1 MQNKTME
8 YYITQFIAGFI
19 AFDEDLK
26 IANYKLFDDNEI
38 VSNNLKIENKELL
51 EEEIELINELS
62 SDGST
67 IIIETRKRRSQ
78 YKELDDYENIIVE
91 TPNKGGEHLRNN
103 LESILLEIGF
113 LNDDEE
119 NIDDVEENIDGDEEN
134 IGDFEEN
141 ISDSEYSS
149 QEKYSEITKIYEDIA
164 SLKVKE
170 SSQEEDK
177 LLIQAINTVDDLD
190 ESISKLVER
199 IRDWYT
205 IYFPEM
211 DTIGSNETYIKL
223 IAESENREDIIK
235 NHKEHFDIDLDF
247 STGADI
253 EEYDLIMVKSFAESI
268 YSLQRSRKDLEKYID
283 TKMEEIAPNLRDLL
297 GPTLGAKLIAHIGS
311 IKRLA
316 TYPAST
322 VQIMGA
328 EKAIF
333 RHLKTGERPPKHGL
347 IFQHPSVRGAKWWNR
362 GKVARNLALKIT
374 LAVRK
379 DVFSG
384 EYDPKIAEDYLKKV
398 EEIEKE
404 NPFPKKTSSRRKS
417 ERQMEK
423 DKKSKKYKGNKK
435 NKKNKKRKKRK

>member
-1 MQNKTME
+1 ME

-26 IANYKLFDDNEI
+26 IANYKLFDEEDI
-38 VSNNLKIENKELL
+38 VSNNLKIENNELL
-51 EEEIELINELS
+51 DEEIELINEIS
-62 SDGST
+62 SDSK
-67 IIIETRKRRSQ
+67 IIIETGKRRSQ
-78 YKELDDYENIIVE
+78 YKELENFENIIIE
-91 TPNKGGEHLRNN
+91 TPNKGGEYLREN
-103 LESILLEIGF
+103 LEGILKEINF
-113 LNDDEE
+113 
-119 NIDDVEENIDGDEEN
+119 IDDKEDIIERYGE
-134 IGDFEEN
+134 F
-141 ISDSEYSS
+141 
-149 QEKYSEITKIYEDIA
+149 TKIYEDVAI
-164 SLKVKE
+164 SKVKE

-177 LLIQAINTVDDLD
+177 LLIQAINSVDDID

-211 DTIGSNETYIKL
+211 DTIGNNETYIKL
-223 IAESENREDIIK
+223 IAESESREDILK
-235 NHKEHFDIDLDF
+235 NHKEHFDNELDY
-247 STGADI
+247 SSGADI
-253 EEYDLIMVKSFAESI
+253 EDYDLVMVKSFAESI
-268 YSLQRSRKDLEKYID
+268 YSLQNSRKDLEKYID
-283 TKMEEIAPNLRDLL
+283 TKMEEIAPNLRDLF

-316 TYPAST
+316 LYPAST
-322 VQIMGA
+322 VQVMGA

-384 EYDPKIAEDYLKKV
+384 EFDPKIAEDYLKKV

-404 NPFPKKTSSRRKS
+404 NPFPKKTSQRRKS
-417 ERQMEK
+417 ERQMEKQKNK

-435 NKKNKKRKKRK
+435 NKKNKRKKKRK